1 MRRVYEHG
9 GERVWRS
16 HHCPFTDP
24 ADARELVLVTIE
36 DLTDLMRER
45 ARRERNTQQLIDTLV
60 GLVDERDPDSAHQSR
75 YVVQVARA
83 IAEDLGFDRA
93 WIETIEQAARLVNI
107 GKIRI
112 PRALLVKEG
121 RLTDQE
127 LKRVREALDEGP
139 ELLRE
144 IEFDGPVLETLAQ
157 INEWVDGSGRPRGL
171 KGDEI
176 LPSAQ
181 VVALANAFVAL
192 ISPRSFR
199 DAKSFDEAEAILMRE
214 IGRRFDKRFV
224 LGLLNH
230 LDNRGGRESWAGMSR
245 RA

>member
-1 MRRVYEHG
+1 M
-9 GERVWRS
+9 
-16 HHCPFTDP
+16 
-24 ADARELVLVTIE
+24 LVTIE
-36 DLTDLMRER
+36 DLTDLMHER
-45 ARRERNTQQLIDTLV
+45 ARRERNTQRLIDTLV

-83 IAEDLGFDRA
+83 IGEDLGFNQSQ
-93 WIETIEQAARLVNI
+93 IETTEQAARLVNI

-112 PRALLVKEG
+112 PRSLLVKG
-121 RLTDQE
+121 GSLTDQE
-127 LKRVREALDEGP
+127 LKRVREALDAGP
-139 ELLRE
+139 ELLHD

-171 KGDEI
+171 KGQEI
-176 LPSAQ
+176 LPMAQ

-224 LGLLNH
+224 LSLLNH
-230 LDNRGGRESWAGMSR
+230 LDNWGGREEWAEMSR
-245 RA
+245 GA